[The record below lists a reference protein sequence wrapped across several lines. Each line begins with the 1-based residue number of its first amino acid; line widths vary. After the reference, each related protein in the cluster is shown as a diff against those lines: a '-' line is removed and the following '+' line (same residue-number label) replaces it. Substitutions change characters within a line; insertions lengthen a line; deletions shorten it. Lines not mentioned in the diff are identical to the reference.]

1 LTLDA
6 QGGALPADVEARG
19 RCAGHDKARWGRSAR
34 ILHCKHLSTPLVS
47 VLILACHA
55 RHRRDAVPSRHVCM
69 HVCARC
75 EHGTSG
81 DVWHCAS
88 EAPPSQFRAPCA
100 AQEEMQGTAR
110 RRRFGVGVLRP
121 LRPVGQGAGGRVWEG
136 KEGACVRTERM
147 PAGMRTACT

>member
-1 LTLDA
+1 MTKHA
-6 QGGALPADVEARG
+6 GGEARAASIVSISLRLLSVFSSWTVMPVTG
-19 RCAGHDKARWGRSAR
+19 ATRSR
-34 ILHCKHLSTPLVS
+34 QG
-47 VLILACHA
+47 
-55 RHRRDAVPSRHVCM
+55 M

-121 LRPVGQGAGGRVWEG
+121 LRPVGQGAGGRVWGG
-136 KEGACVRTERM
+136 KEGAFVRTERM
-147 PAGMRTACT
+147 PAGMRTACTQEDE